1 MTQEEWIARC
11 AARLNSRSGMP
22 VDEAKDV
29 AESCLENLDYDLSES
44 PEDAADEEM
53 SCWTE

>member
-1 MTQEEWIARC
+1 
-11 AARLNSRSGMP
+11 MP
-22 VDEAKDV
+22 LDEANDV
-29 AESCLENLDYDLSES
+29 ADACLENLDYDLSES